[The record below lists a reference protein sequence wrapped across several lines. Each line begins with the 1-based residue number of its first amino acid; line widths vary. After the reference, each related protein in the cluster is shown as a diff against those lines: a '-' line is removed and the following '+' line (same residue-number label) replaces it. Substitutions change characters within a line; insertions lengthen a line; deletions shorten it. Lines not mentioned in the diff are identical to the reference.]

1 MKNGG
6 HEVVEAGFYRGR
18 LRMEEE
24 AGGPDLGCEAVCR
37 RWR

>member
-6 HEVVEAGFYRGR
+6 HQVVEAGFNRRG

-24 AGGPDLGCEAVCR
+24 TCGPDLGCEAVRGC
-37 RWR
+37 W